1 MLKLIEKPTC
11 FPVPECQ
18 DLVIEEY
25 IGRVNTGTGAISIA
39 RLKSGEGWTEPAQM
53 PEFDEY
59 TLVLAGE
66 LHVEDIASGQTIV
79 VKANQAVI
87 VPKGAKIRYNTPI
100 SGGADYVAVCIPA
113 FELKS
118 ANREEA

>member
-1 MLKLIEKPTC
+1 
-11 FPVPECQ
+11 
-18 DLVIEEY
+18 VIEEY
-25 IGRVNTGTGAISIA
+25 IGRVNTGTGAISTA
-39 RLKSGEGWTEPAQM
+39 RLKSGEGWSEPAQT